1 MNNVWFW
8 RQEGLRT
15 VTQGSISVVIISLY
29 RATSISHQNA
39 LICHGQSDESR
50 SLVEHVARDA
60 DGRANT
66 WCILLTRRTPSMYT
80 TKQKVWSR
88 VLWNTGIAEREL
100 VMIQRH
106 TNIVS

>member
-1 MNNVWFW
+1 
-8 RQEGLRT
+8 
-15 VTQGSISVVIISLY
+15 
-29 RATSISHQNA
+29 
-39 LICHGQSDESR
+39 
-50 SLVEHVARDA
+50 
-60 DGRANT
+60 
-66 WCILLTRRTPSMYT
+66 MYT